1 MIEILKEKIEKS
13 FSMNDDLWEDLQ
25 KKAKKKVV
33 KKGEVL
39 ISYSSN
45 QQIISCIVAGSFE
58 MSLINANGDQK
69 TIWFFFDDL
78 FDVAVCMDSYFLKE
92 PTKYEITA
100 LEDSVVFQITKSTN
114 DLWRSKFPLF
124 NQYYQDSIIGDY
136 IISTEMRNYMVAH
149 TPKEFIVYLKEHYP
163 IFFERTPSKRI
174 ASFMGVTPEWYSK
187 LRRTIDN

>member
-25 KKAKKKVV
+25 NKSKIKVV

-69 TIWFFFDDL
+69 TIWFFLDDL

-114 DLWRSKFPLF
+114 DLWRSKFP
-124 NQYYQDSIIGDY
+124 
-136 IISTEMRNYMVAH
+136 
-149 TPKEFIVYLKEHYP
+149 
-163 IFFERTPSKRI
+163 
-174 ASFMGVTPEWYSK
+174 
-187 LRRTIDN
+187 

>member
-58 MSLINANGDQK
+58 MSLINANGDHK
-69 TIWFFFDDL
+69 IREKYGMLCKKHTFH
-78 FDVAVCMDSYFLKE
+78 
-92 PTKYEITA
+92 TKCYA
-100 LEDSVVFQITKSTN
+100 
-114 DLWRSKFPLF
+114 
-124 NQYYQDSIIGDY
+124 
-136 IISTEMRNYMVAH
+136 
-149 TPKEFIVYLKEHYP
+149 
-163 IFFERTPSKRI
+163 
-174 ASFMGVTPEWYSK
+174 
-187 LRRTIDN
+187 